1 MEEWR
6 FRSIGSLFQ
15 QEVRPS
21 RPYAT
26 RCIIATRGEASS
38 QATSIEVKT
47 RQQPYPTN
55 IWAPFICKEEG

>member
-26 RCIIATRGEASS
+26 RCTIATRGVARS
-38 QATSIEVKT
+38 QTTSIEART
-47 RQQPYPTN
+47 RQQPYKHQHMGP
-55 IWAPFICKEEG
+55 IHL